1 MLKYIFRRI
10 LMLIPVLLGVAFC
23 VFTLLYFTPGDPAR
37 MVLGDLA
44 TDEAIKEFRDK
55 EGLNDPFL
63 VQFGNYVYKAVVHG
77 DIGRSYSSKR
87 PVMQEILTA
96 YNRNTLRNNLGHKTI
111 LMVRHNHDDLRND
124 RPLHAGVLAGL
135 AADTVLRS

>member
-1 MLKYIFRRI
+1 MLKYILRRI
-10 LMLIPVLLGVAFC
+10 IMLIPVLLGVAFC

-63 VQFGNYVYKAVVHG
+63 VQFGNYVWKAVAHG

-87 PVMQEILTA
+87 PVMKEIMTA
-96 YNRNTLRNNLGHKTI
+96 FPYTLKL
-111 LMVRHNHDDLRND
+111 
-124 RPLHAGVLAGL
+124 
-135 AADTVLRS
+135 

>member
-55 EGLNDPFL
+55 EGLNDPT
-63 VQFGNYVYKAVVHG
+63 
-77 DIGRSYSSKR
+77 SYSS
-87 PVMQEILTA
+87 EITCT
-96 YNRNTLRNNLGHKTI
+96 RQ
-111 LMVRHNHDDLRND
+111 
-124 RPLHAGVLAGL
+124 
-135 AADTVLRS
+135 